1 MTDHRFSKVGAGN
14 HTNSLSAIQTSGIA
28 KMSGLRHVHKIPTIR
43 GTDIIRDPRLN
54 KVFYVE
60 LIFQRQLRGRPYA
73 LERTSFLLVRLSL
86 SFVAHAQCDVERLS
100 HILFCTTVAFCDMK
114 NNAFTPCIEKDVF
127 VFCSGI
133 NLFGTSASWFILVCL
148 FYVIP
153 GVVGQPINF

>member
-54 KVFYVE
+54 KVVYVE

-73 LERTSFLLVRLSL
+73 LERTSFLPVRVFHYHLLLMPNVMLSDCRIFYFAQL
-86 SFVAHAQCDVERLS
+86 WLFV
-100 HILFCTTVAFCDMK
+100 T
-114 NNAFTPCIEKDVF
+114 
-127 VFCSGI
+127 
-133 NLFGTSASWFILVCL
+133 
-148 FYVIP
+148 
-153 GVVGQPINF
+153 

>member
-1 MTDHRFSKVGAGN
+1 M
-14 HTNSLSAIQTSGIA
+14 
-28 KMSGLRHVHKIPTIR
+28 
-43 GTDIIRDPRLN
+43 
-54 KVFYVE
+54 
-60 LIFQRQLRGRPYA
+60 
-73 LERTSFLLVRLSL
+73 RLSL

-133 NLFGTSASWFILVCL
+133 NPFGTASWFIFCDMKNNAFTPCIEKDVFVFCSGINPFGTASWFILVCL

-153 GVVGQPINF
+153 GVVGRPINF

>member
-54 KVFYVE
+54 KVLYVE

-133 NLFGTSASWFILVCL
+133 NLFGTASWFILVCL

-153 GVVGQPINF
+153 GDSGSTN

>member
-54 KVFYVE
+54 KVLYVE

-73 LERTSFLLVRLSL
+73 LGRTSFLLVRLSL

-133 NLFGTSASWFILVCL
+133 NLFGTASWFILVCL

-153 GVVGQPINF
+153 GVVGRPINF